1 MVRKASSEGVPVW
14 RPCPGRVPPTVC
26 PWLFDQSV
34 MGIVLFCALLQA
46 NGAIVEVEP
55 LCVLDFYVHESH
67 QRQGVGKALFEV
79 RGAQQHQAHMVKS
92 RHSMP
97 G

>member
-1 MVRKASSEGVPVW
+1 VPAGTLRCW
-14 RPCPGRVPPTVC
+14 RLHGCC
-26 PWLFDQSV
+26 
-34 MGIVLFCALLQA
+34 CYYLQA

-79 RGAQQHQAHMVKS
+79 RDS
-92 RHSMP
+92 LSDSEF
-97 G
+97 